1 MRSVNLK
8 PNESNA
14 RSKLSP
20 KVSLASICNST
31 HKNISKDSM
40 RYSMK
45 WNPPLL
51 GNLPDSFLRIELD
64 ENQRKIASLSSNTN
78 HSPVPRLNSA
88 ILQKVFCRI
97 SNYVNCC

>member
-8 PNESNA
+8 PNESNT

-20 KVSLASICNST
+20 KVSLASICNSI

-40 RYSMK
+40 RYSKK

-64 ENQRKIASLSSNTN
+64 ENQRKIASLSSKTN

-88 ILQKVFCRI
+88 ILQKVFCFI
-97 SNYVNCC
+97 SNYVNCY